1 MKEVADSDEKTVS
14 GKHSVVAKL
23 NFISDSQSY
32 IVSVANQANDPYP
45 KVYTLTLTRKNND
58 LALEDIFVQGN
69 QATYVDWKITFRF
82 TESEI
87 LYDVQDVSIQ
97 AVTKDKSAYVD
108 AVQTLRKK
116 TKVTHLLNIFQKI
129 QALQQKVKFLLQNL
143 TNI

>member
-1 MKEVADSDEKTVS
+1 MRFEATISDAIVTVTGDMQTGEEVADSDEKTVS

-69 QATYVDWKITFRF
+69 QATYVGLENNIPVY
-82 TESEI
+82 ESEI
-87 LYDVQDVSIQ
+87 FIRCTRCFNSKL
-97 AVTKDKSAYVD
+97 
-108 AVQTLRKK
+108 
-116 TKVTHLLNIFQKI
+116 
-129 QALQQKVKFLLQNL
+129 
-143 TNI
+143 